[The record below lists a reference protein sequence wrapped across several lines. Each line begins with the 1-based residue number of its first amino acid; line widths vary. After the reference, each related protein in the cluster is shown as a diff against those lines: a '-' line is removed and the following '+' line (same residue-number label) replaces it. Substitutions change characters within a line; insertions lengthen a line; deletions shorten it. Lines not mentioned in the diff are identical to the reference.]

1 MYRLRYICRLIRPD
15 SVISLKLSDDVKTPK
30 QIEYFLSL
38 INIRRFTQLH
48 SLTITQ
54 DSEDLFSSIF
64 DHVINCHS
72 FVSFSIYFRPSP
84 PFKHPDFRDYD
95 LTGPT
100 LGPLASVIAQ
110 SNLTIFKTNL
120 RSYQLDKILSPIQYS
135 FQHLTIGNC
144 TRKQYYMIL
153 RHSPHLQTIVMEH
166 FKRKQNQAI
175 HDSESE
181 ENDQFV
187 YDFYHPLTSL
197 TLLEHQG
204 SIFDLE
210 KSLSLTPTLMHLK
223 IIGDI
228 SDTIFFM
235 DSSRLEEF
243 IRSKL
248 CSLKHFEIFINGS
261 TNSEN
266 LSIDMLIEQFRTSFW
281 IEEKHWFFTCE
292 FLLRLQKFIFYS
304 TPIPTINANYYFG
317 FEKISTSTFDKPNMH
332 TQMMN
337 GVRHLHFSLWDM
349 TYFNFQ
355 ESLKT
360 ISMHTFTK
368 IIRLFIDGVVDDASA
383 SIVDVRARSIGE
395 VIGCQVSSSGLCTIQ
410 VTPNTSMTDIE
421 LRLIKQL
428 TYRAM
433 FVFDAEAPHITR
445 IEILLTGVHRL
456 NHHYVSDR
464 LYQGIQGLVSCRF
477 MDIDD
482 SDDSHIELKYD
493 SRNLS
498 RFELLS
504 IMHSLGYSAQ
514 IDSNETS
521 LKAGIVVVQIRIEGM
536 HCNSCVSNICATIED
551 LPGTID
557 IKLTFEEKIAT
568 VTYDSRILSL
578 AHIVTE
584 IEKLGFK
591 AAVSTDHYEIEPSSS
606 SELNNRNELT
616 RKLPAITKKSD
627 GIETCFIQVEGMTCT
642 SCVDSIERNLSKVEG
657 IHSVL
662 VALLAQRAEVK
673 YDPEYLL
680 PSQIAG
686 LIKDLGFRAQVL
698 EITTSGTDII
708 DVNIDGMTCASCV
721 SKIERHIKALS
732 GIKSVDIALL
742 THRGRIKY
750 DASSI
755 GPRDI
760 ITQISDL
767 GFPATLLSDDYKSD
781 DIAKIQKQTTKK
793 WRNAFI
799 LSTVFGI
806 PAMVAMFLF
815 MFKWQD
821 HDKAPQIRNGLSLE
835 NVVMFCLAT
844 PVQGKTSEALKKL
857 LSLQPL
863 QGVLVKLDDRGK
875 IIEEQVIL
883 AQLIQRGDL
892 LKVVPGETIPTD
904 GRIVDGTTTCDESL
918 ITGESMPV
926 DKVVGAQVVGG
937 TKNLVGSIIM
947 QATHVGQETALK
959 QIIKLVE
966 DAQTSK
972 APIQELA
979 DKVAGVFVPFIL
991 IISFITWLI
1000 YVIIGYT
1007 AYDSLKKHS
1016 SYSESNM
1023 THYSQSEIVFEL
1035 AFRYG
1040 ITVLSVACPCALGL
1054 ATPTAVMVA
1063 TGVGAASGILIK
1075 GGEPLELARKV
1086 RTIVFDK
1093 TGTIT
1098 KGKPS
1103 VVDKQIFIDDDH
1115 LTLDR
1120 MLAIA
1125 ATAESGSE
1133 HPLALAI
1140 QNECKQRFGTEQMGQ
1155 CFDFKATWGYG
1166 LFARVTGIDCLIPQS
1181 DALRSY
1187 TVLIGNREW
1196 MMRNNINV
1204 NEHVDITMSKHEH
1217 DGHTA
1222 VLVAID
1228 DILVGMFAIAD
1239 EIKPSAPLTI
1249 FALNSLGLHTILLTG
1264 DNIKTARAI
1273 AAKVGIKTVYAEV
1286 LPTQKERFINKLKEK
1301 MDPEEKVAMVGD
1313 GINDSPALARAD
1325 VGIAVGSGTDVAVEA
1340 ASIVLIRDEL
1350 FDVVTA
1356 IILSK
1361 KTIWRIWINFIFAI
1375 GYNVIAIPIA
1385 AGVLVPANIHLKPW
1399 MASAAMALSSIS
1411 VVLSSLLLRYFRK
1424 PQIRT
1429 YENSSFQQWCTT
1441 MSADIEV
1448 HRGIEKVVGN
1458 SCHTSPAS
1466 SRSGT
1471 SSKLSQLLI
1480 DAVSTFVK
1488 QSFGDKNK
1496 SKPVTTMDDT
1506 IGLTIFKA

>member
-54 DSEDLFSSIF
+54 DSEDLFNSIF

-266 LSIDMLIEQFRTSFW
+266 LSIDMLIEP
-281 IEEKHWFFTCE
+281 
-292 FLLRLQKFIFYS
+292 FL
-304 TPIPTINANYYFG
+304 
-317 FEKISTSTFDKPNMH
+317 
-332 TQMMN
+332 
-337 GVRHLHFSLWDM
+337 
-349 TYFNFQ
+349 
-355 ESLKT
+355 
-360 ISMHTFTK
+360 
-368 IIRLFIDGVVDDASA
+368 DDASA

-410 VTPNTSMTDIE
+410 VTPNTPMTDIE
-421 LRLIKQL
+421 LRLIKHL

-445 IEILLTGVHRL
+445 TEILLAGVHRL

-482 SDDSHIELKYD
+482 SDDSRIELKYD

-591 AAVSTDHYEIEPSSS
+591 AAVSADHYEIEPSSS

-760 ITQISDL
+760 ITQINNL

-781 DIAKIQKQTTKK
+781 DIAKIQKKTTKK
-793 WRNAFI
+793 WRNTFI

-844 PVQGKTSEALKKL
+844 PVQIICGRHFYVNAYRSLKHKSANMDVLIVMATTIAYVYSVLIIIVNIILKLDSPLTFFDVPPMLFLFVALGRWLENIVKGKTSEALKKL

-1181 DALRSY
+1181 DTLRSY

>member
-1 MYRLRYICRLIRPD
+1 
-15 SVISLKLSDDVKTPK
+15 
-30 QIEYFLSL
+30 
-38 INIRRFTQLH
+38 
-48 SLTITQ
+48 
-54 DSEDLFSSIF
+54 
-64 DHVINCHS
+64 
-72 FVSFSIYFRPSP
+72 
-84 PFKHPDFRDYD
+84 
-95 LTGPT
+95 
-100 LGPLASVIAQ
+100 
-110 SNLTIFKTNL
+110 
-120 RSYQLDKILSPIQYS
+120 
-135 FQHLTIGNC
+135 
-144 TRKQYYMIL
+144 
-153 RHSPHLQTIVMEH
+153 
-166 FKRKQNQAI
+166 
-175 HDSESE
+175 
-181 ENDQFV
+181 
-187 YDFYHPLTSL
+187 
-197 TLLEHQG
+197 
-204 SIFDLE
+204 
-210 KSLSLTPTLMHLK
+210 
-223 IIGDI
+223 
-228 SDTIFFM
+228 
-235 DSSRLEEF
+235 
-243 IRSKL
+243 
-248 CSLKHFEIFINGS
+248 
-261 TNSEN
+261 
-266 LSIDMLIEQFRTSFW
+266 
-281 IEEKHWFFTCE
+281 
-292 FLLRLQKFIFYS
+292 
-304 TPIPTINANYYFG
+304 
-317 FEKISTSTFDKPNMH
+317 MH
-332 TQMMN
+332 T
-337 GVRHLHFSLWDM
+337 L
-349 TYFNFQ
+349 
-355 ESLKT
+355 
-360 ISMHTFTK
+360 TK

-395 VIGCQVSSSGLCTIQ
+395 VIGCRVSSSGLCTIQ
-410 VTPNTSMTDIE
+410 VASNIPMADIE
-421 LRLIKQL
+421 LRLIKHL
-428 TYRAM
+428 TFDNYRAM

-482 SDDSHIELKYD
+482 NDDSCIELKYD

-504 IMHSLGYSAQ
+504 IMYSLGYSAQ
-514 IDSNETS
+514 IDSNDTS
-521 LKAGIVVVQIRIEGM
+521 LKSGIVVVQIRIEGM
-536 HCNSCVSNICATIED
+536 HCNSCVSNICATIGD
-551 LPGTID
+551 LPGAID
-557 IKLTFEEKIAT
+557 IKLTFEEKIAV

-591 AAVSTDHYEIEPSSS
+591 AAVSTDHYEIEPSPS
-606 SELNNRNELT
+606 SELNNNRNELR
-616 RKLPAITKKSD
+616 RKPPAITKKSD

-686 LIKDLGFRAQVL
+686 LIKDLGFRAQVV
-698 EITTSGTDII
+698 ETATSGTDII
-708 DVNIDGMTCASCV
+708 DVN
-721 SKIERHIKALS
+721 
-732 GIKSVDIALL
+732 
-742 THRGRIKY
+742 
-750 DASSI
+750 
-755 GPRDI
+755 
-760 ITQISDL
+760 
-767 GFPATLLSDDYKSD
+767 
-781 DIAKIQKQTTKK
+781 
-793 WRNAFI
+793 
-799 LSTVFGI
+799 
-806 PAMVAMFLF
+806 
-815 MFKWQD
+815 
-821 HDKAPQIRNGLSLE
+821 
-835 NVVMFCLAT
+835 
-844 PVQGKTSEALKKL
+844 GKTSEALKKL

-904 GRIVDGTTTCDESL
+904 GRIIDGTTTCDESL

-979 DKVAGVFVPFIL
+979 DKIAGVFVPFIL
-991 IISFITWLI
+991 VISFITWLI

-1016 SYSESNM
+1016 SYGESNM

-1035 AFRYG
+1035 AFRYS

-1086 RTIVFDK
+1086 RTVVFDK

-1103 VVDKQIFIDDDH
+1103 VVDKQIFIDDHH

-1140 QNECKQRFGTEQMGQ
+1140 RNECKQRFGTEQMGQ

-1181 DALRSY
+1181 DTLRSY

-1196 MMRNNINV
+1196 MMRNNIHV
-1204 NEHVDITMSKHEH
+1204 NEYIDRTMSKYEH

-1228 DILVGMFAIAD
+1228 DILVGIFVIAD

-1249 FALNSLGLHTILLTG
+1249 FALNSLGLDTILLTG

-1301 MDPEEKVAMVGD
+1301 MALEEKVAMVGD

-1375 GYNVIAIPIA
+1375 GYNAIAIPIA
-1385 AGVLVPANIHLKPW
+1385 AGILVPANIHLKPW

-1424 PQIRT
+1424 PQMRT

-1441 MSADIEV
+1441 MSVDIEV
-1448 HRGIEKVVGN
+1448 HRGIENVVGN
-1458 SCHTSPAS
+1458 SRRTSPAS

-1471 SSKLSQLLI
+1471 SSKLSQLLVG
-1480 DAVSTFVK
+1480 AVSKFVK

-1506 IGLTIFKA
+1506 IGLISIKT

>member
-1 MYRLRYICRLIRPD
+1 
-15 SVISLKLSDDVKTPK
+15 
-30 QIEYFLSL
+30 
-38 INIRRFTQLH
+38 
-48 SLTITQ
+48 
-54 DSEDLFSSIF
+54 
-64 DHVINCHS
+64 
-72 FVSFSIYFRPSP
+72 
-84 PFKHPDFRDYD
+84 
-95 LTGPT
+95 
-100 LGPLASVIAQ
+100 
-110 SNLTIFKTNL
+110 
-120 RSYQLDKILSPIQYS
+120 
-135 FQHLTIGNC
+135 
-144 TRKQYYMIL
+144 
-153 RHSPHLQTIVMEH
+153 
-166 FKRKQNQAI
+166 
-175 HDSESE
+175 
-181 ENDQFV
+181 
-187 YDFYHPLTSL
+187 
-197 TLLEHQG
+197 
-204 SIFDLE
+204 
-210 KSLSLTPTLMHLK
+210 
-223 IIGDI
+223 
-228 SDTIFFM
+228 
-235 DSSRLEEF
+235 
-243 IRSKL
+243 
-248 CSLKHFEIFINGS
+248 
-261 TNSEN
+261 
-266 LSIDMLIEQFRTSFW
+266 
-281 IEEKHWFFTCE
+281 
-292 FLLRLQKFIFYS
+292 
-304 TPIPTINANYYFG
+304 
-317 FEKISTSTFDKPNMH
+317 
-332 TQMMN
+332 
-337 GVRHLHFSLWDM
+337 
-349 TYFNFQ
+349 
-355 ESLKT
+355 
-360 ISMHTFTK
+360 
-368 IIRLFIDGVVDDASA
+368 
-383 SIVDVRARSIGE
+383 
-395 VIGCQVSSSGLCTIQ
+395 
-410 VTPNTSMTDIE
+410 
-421 LRLIKQL
+421 
-428 TYRAM
+428 M

-445 IEILLTGVHRL
+445 TEILLAGVHRL

-482 SDDSHIELKYD
+482 SDDSRIELKYD

-591 AAVSTDHYEIEPSSS
+591 AAVSADHYEIEPSSS

-708 DVNIDGMTCASCV
+708 DVN
-721 SKIERHIKALS
+721 
-732 GIKSVDIALL
+732 
-742 THRGRIKY
+742 
-750 DASSI
+750 
-755 GPRDI
+755 
-760 ITQISDL
+760 
-767 GFPATLLSDDYKSD
+767 
-781 DIAKIQKQTTKK
+781 
-793 WRNAFI
+793 
-799 LSTVFGI
+799 
-806 PAMVAMFLF
+806 
-815 MFKWQD
+815 
-821 HDKAPQIRNGLSLE
+821 
-835 NVVMFCLAT
+835 
-844 PVQGKTSEALKKL
+844 GKTSEALKKL

-1181 DALRSY
+1181 DTLRSY

>member
-1 MYRLRYICRLIRPD
+1 
-15 SVISLKLSDDVKTPK
+15 
-30 QIEYFLSL
+30 
-38 INIRRFTQLH
+38 
-48 SLTITQ
+48 
-54 DSEDLFSSIF
+54 
-64 DHVINCHS
+64 
-72 FVSFSIYFRPSP
+72 
-84 PFKHPDFRDYD
+84 
-95 LTGPT
+95 
-100 LGPLASVIAQ
+100 
-110 SNLTIFKTNL
+110 
-120 RSYQLDKILSPIQYS
+120 
-135 FQHLTIGNC
+135 
-144 TRKQYYMIL
+144 
-153 RHSPHLQTIVMEH
+153 
-166 FKRKQNQAI
+166 
-175 HDSESE
+175 
-181 ENDQFV
+181 
-187 YDFYHPLTSL
+187 
-197 TLLEHQG
+197 
-204 SIFDLE
+204 
-210 KSLSLTPTLMHLK
+210 
-223 IIGDI
+223 
-228 SDTIFFM
+228 
-235 DSSRLEEF
+235 
-243 IRSKL
+243 
-248 CSLKHFEIFINGS
+248 
-261 TNSEN
+261 
-266 LSIDMLIEQFRTSFW
+266 
-281 IEEKHWFFTCE
+281 
-292 FLLRLQKFIFYS
+292 
-304 TPIPTINANYYFG
+304 
-317 FEKISTSTFDKPNMH
+317 MH
-332 TQMMN
+332 T
-337 GVRHLHFSLWDM
+337 L
-349 TYFNFQ
+349 
-355 ESLKT
+355 
-360 ISMHTFTK
+360 TK

-383 SIVDVRARSIGE
+383 SIVDVRARSIDE
-395 VIGCQVSSSGLCTIQ
+395 VIGCRVSSSGLCTIQ
-410 VTPNTSMTDIE
+410 VAPNIPMADIE
-421 LRLIKQL
+421 LRLIKHL
-428 TYRAM
+428 TFDNYRAM

-482 SDDSHIELKYD
+482 NDDSCIELKYD

-504 IMHSLGYSAQ
+504 IMYSLGYSAQ
-514 IDSNETS
+514 IDSNDTS
-521 LKAGIVVVQIRIEGM
+521 LKSGIVVVQIRIEGM
-536 HCNSCVSNICATIED
+536 HCNSCVSNICATIGD
-551 LPGTID
+551 LPGAID
-557 IKLTFEEKIAT
+557 IKLTFEEKIAV

-591 AAVSTDHYEIEPSSS
+591 AAVSTDHYEIEPSPS
-606 SELNNRNELT
+606 SELNNNRNELR
-616 RKLPAITKKSD
+616 RKPPAITKKSD

-686 LIKDLGFRAQVL
+686 LIKDLGFCAQVV
-698 EITTSGTDII
+698 ETATSGTDII

-742 THRGRIKY
+742 THRGRVKY
-750 DASSI
+750 DASII

-793 WRNAFI
+793 WRNTFI
-799 LSTVFGI
+799 LSTVFGV
-806 PAMVAMFLF
+806 PAMVAMLLF

-821 HDKAPQIRNGLSLE
+821 HDNAPQIRRGLSLE
-835 NVVMFCLAT
+835 NLVMFCLAT
-844 PVQGKTSEALKKL
+844 PVQIICGRHFYVTAYRSLKHKSANMDVLIVMATTIAYVYSILIIIVNIILKLDSPLTFFDVPPMLFLFVALGRWLENIVKGKTSEALKKL

-904 GRIVDGTTTCDESL
+904 GRIIDGTTTCDESL

-979 DKVAGVFVPFIL
+979 DKIAGVFVPFIL
-991 IISFITWLI
+991 VISFLTWLI

-1016 SYSESNM
+1016 SYGESNM

-1035 AFRYG
+1035 AFRYS

-1054 ATPTAVMVA
+1054 ATPTAVMNSIHDFTIV
-1063 TGVGAASGILIK
+1063 GVGAASGILIK

-1086 RTIVFDK
+1086 RTVVFDK

-1103 VVDKQIFIDDDH
+1103 VVDKQIFIDDHH

-1140 QNECKQRFGTEQMGQ
+1140 KNECKQRFGTEQMGQ

-1181 DALRSY
+1181 DTLRSY

-1196 MMRNNINV
+1196 MMRNNIHV
-1204 NEHVDITMSKHEH
+1204 NEYIDRTMSKYEH

-1228 DILVGMFAIAD
+1228 DILVGIFVIAD

-1249 FALNSLGLHTILLTG
+1249 FALNSLGLDTILLTG

-1286 LPTQKERFINKLKEK
+1286 LPTQKERFIHKLKEK
-1301 MDPEEKVAMVGD
+1301 MAPEEKVAMVGD

-1375 GYNVIAIPIA
+1375 GYNAIAIPIA
-1385 AGVLVPANIHLKPW
+1385 AGILVPANIHLKPW

-1424 PQIRT
+1424 PQMRT

-1441 MSADIEV
+1441 MSVDIEV
-1448 HRGIEKVVGN
+1448 HRGIENVVGN
-1458 SCHTSPAS
+1458 SRRTSPAS

-1471 SSKLSQLLI
+1471 SSKLSQLLVG
-1480 DAVSTFVK
+1480 AVSKFVK

-1506 IGLTIFKA
+1506 IGLISIKT